1 MKTARQYA
9 EQLPRFADFNE
20 IEERHAAHYI
30 ASIMAE
36 VRAVTLA
43 EVKAVITVAIE
54 DICASK

>member
-43 EVKAVITVAIE
+43 EVKSALGVCLE
-54 DICASK
+54 DVCASK